1 MGTDGDEILMT
12 NFAWPYYGNYVSQ
25 SVYDPIPFAKNST
38 AMMEFLWQRA
48 SNMIMMYVAEEFGTV
63 C

>member
-1 MGTDGDEILMT
+1 MT
-12 NFAWPYYGNYVSQ
+12 NFACPYYGNYVSQ

-48 SNMIMMYVAEEFGTV
+48 SNTIMMHVAEEFGTV

>member
-1 MGTDGDEILMT
+1 MT
-12 NFAWPYYGNYVSQ
+12 NFACPYYGNYVSQ

-48 SNMIMMYVAEEFGTV
+48 STSNMIMMYVTEEFRTV
-63 C
+63 NVC

>member
-12 NFAWPYYGNYVSQ
+12 NFAWPYYGNHVSQ

-48 SNMIMMYVAEEFGTV
+48 STSNMIRIRD
-63 C
+63 CLL